1 MLHNSQNLFTLEDF
15 YDLNSEK
22 KGEKERRFQE
32 KIRFFKVKKPTI
44 YDLRV
49 FLFSAP
55 PPAWYLDIF
64 SPK

>member
-1 MLHNSQNLFTLEDF
+1 MLHNLQNLFTLEDF

-44 YDLRV
+44 
-49 FLFSAP
+49 
-55 PPAWYLDIF
+55 
-64 SPK
+64 

>member
-15 YDLNSEK
+15 YDLNSER
-22 KGEKERRFQE
+22 KGEKEEEVFQE

-49 FLFSAP
+49 FYFL
-55 PPAWYLDIF
+55 LLLHDI
-64 SPK
+64 

>member
-15 YDLNSEK
+15 YDLNSER
-22 KGEKERRFQE
+22 KGEKEEEVFQE

-49 FLFSAP
+49 FLFFAP
-55 PPAWYLDIF
+55 PLA
-64 SPK
+64 

>member
-22 KGEKERRFQE
+22 KGEKEEEVFQE

-44 YDLRV
+44 YDLRT
-49 FLFSAP
+49 F
-55 PPAWYLDIF
+55 
-64 SPK
+64 